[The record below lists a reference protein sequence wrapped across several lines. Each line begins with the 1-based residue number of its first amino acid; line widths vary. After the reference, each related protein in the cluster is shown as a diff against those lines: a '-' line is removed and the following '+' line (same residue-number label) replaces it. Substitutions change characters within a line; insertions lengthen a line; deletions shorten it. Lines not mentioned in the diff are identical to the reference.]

1 MAKIENAEAAIE
13 EIRKVRQARYFEDR
27 PVPDDVLNELLE
39 VARWSGSARNQQ
51 PWHFVVMTDK
61 AQLKAISEVRESIN
75 WVAGAPLAIAL
86 VFNTNNPTVGYDE
99 GRVTERILI
108 AASLLGASRVDGVDI
123 DPVSVRTARENVE
136 RNELPTVVDLK
147 VGSVGP
153 GEPFTGNQYDL
164 VLANIIA
171 RILIELNEGI
181 FAFVKPG
188 GILVLSG
195 IIEDRLQ
202 ETIDTYAAYPL
213 DLIDRGQEADW
224 YSLVYRKRT

>member
-27 PVPDDVLNELLE
+27 PFPEDVLHELLE

-108 AASLLGASRVDGVDI
+108 AASLLGLGGG
-123 DPVSVRTARENVE
+123 TAWFLSDSE
-136 RNELPTVVDLK
+136 K
-147 VGSVGP
+147 SVGADVIGVP
-153 GEPFTGNQYDL
+153 DEMFCRSVVVLGYPTTLKDL
-164 VLANIIA
+164 REGANIPG
-171 RILIELNEGI
+171 RKPLEELVSYG
-181 FAFVKPG
+181 
-188 GILVLSG
+188 
-195 IIEDRLQ
+195 
-202 ETIDTYAAYPL
+202 TY
-213 DLIDRGQEADW
+213 GQ
-224 YSLVYRKRT
+224 SKG